1 MNIGFSEEHLLDH
14 RTTYSK
20 LDRYWSRASAIG
32 NGKTGR
38 GKGKGANKKS
48 NGKTDSL
55 KEFINDV
62 DNPIY
67 MLKCRY
73 LHALSSVLDHGD
85 AVLGPAPGRLVHTA
99 VIVAPPV
106 LVQRRAPGPDRVSPA
121 HRDAV
126 SRLGRGAPHRA
137 TTDLG
142 DALPR
147 LLGAR

>member
-1 MNIGFSEEHLLDH
+1 MRNNWRNIGFSEEHLLDH

-55 KEFINDV
+55 KEFINDM

-73 LHALSSVLDHGD
+73 LHAL
-85 AVLGPAPGRLVHTA
+85 TA
-99 VIVAPPV
+99 VA
-106 LVQRRAPGPDRVSPA
+106 
-121 HRDAV
+121 
-126 SRLGRGAPHRA
+126 
-137 TTDLG
+137 
-142 DALPR
+142 
-147 LLGAR
+147 